1 MKHFIPRLVRK
12 LGVARYLN
20 QMASIFENGIRF
32 RIPLLGEHGYSNLNL
47 SEPWMTELLQK
58 TKPMFASDSALF
70 MDVGTNIGQTLIKL
84 RSVLPNMPYVGF
96 EPNPTCVF
104 YMNALVRAND
114 FRSVEVFP
122 FGLSDVPAILSLHLY
137 SDHDADSAAS
147 IINEF
152 RANEKVF
159 RSIHVPVFPISAVAL
174 KMPLGF
180 LKIDVEG
187 SEWEVLKS
195 VAPLLE
201 SDQPLISTEILP
213 CYRSDNGSRL
223 ERQGKIEELLRGLS
237 YECFRIVRRDN
248 QIHYLWRLEEIGV
261 HSQVAWSDYLWVP
274 RAKTSNLER
283 LITVSDS
290 APRV

>member
-1 MKHFIPRLVRK
+1 MHFIPRLIRK
-12 LGVARYLN
+12 LRLARFVN
-20 QMASIFENGIRF
+20 QSATIQENGVRF
-32 RIPLLGEHGYSNLNL
+32 RVPLLGEHGYSHLNL
-47 SEPWMTELLQK
+47 SEPWMTELLTK
-58 TKPMFASDSALF
+58 TRSLFASDRSLF

-84 RSVLPNMPYVGF
+84 RSVVSDMPYVGF

-104 YMNALVRAND
+104 YMNALIRANQLQN
-114 FRSVEVFP
+114 VEVFP
-122 FGLSDVPAILSLHLY
+122 FGVSDQAAVMSLHLY
-137 SDHDADSAAS
+137 ADHDADSAAS

-159 RSIHVPVFPISAVAL
+159 RSIHVPVFPISAVTL

-248 QIHYLWRLEEIGV
+248 QIDYLWRLEEIGV

-274 RAKTSNLER
+274 RAKTTILER
-283 LITVSDS
+283 LIAVNDS